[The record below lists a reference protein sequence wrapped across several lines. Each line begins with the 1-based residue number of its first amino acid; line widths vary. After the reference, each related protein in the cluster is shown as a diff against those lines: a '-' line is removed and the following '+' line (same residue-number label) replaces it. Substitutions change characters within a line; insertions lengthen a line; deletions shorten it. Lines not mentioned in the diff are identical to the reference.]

1 MNFHKQM
8 QFTGKLVKSVFRK
21 ALITEAAKEA
31 EAFTSLC
38 GNLFQETEIE
48 PGI

>member
-1 MNFHKQM
+1 MDLHKQM

-21 ALITEAAKEA
+21 ALITETTKEA
-31 EAFTSLC
+31 EALTNLC

-48 PGI
+48 PEM